1 MNQLPNEKELAELVE
16 IARVAAEKA
25 RIMYETADNIAT
37 KWERRLANKQAEKEK
52 QGTEIKTQDLQPDL

>member
-25 RIMYETADNIAT
+25 KIMYETADKIAT
-37 KWERRLANKQAEKEK
+37 KWEQKLANRQIGKEN
-52 QGTEIKTQDLQPDL
+52 